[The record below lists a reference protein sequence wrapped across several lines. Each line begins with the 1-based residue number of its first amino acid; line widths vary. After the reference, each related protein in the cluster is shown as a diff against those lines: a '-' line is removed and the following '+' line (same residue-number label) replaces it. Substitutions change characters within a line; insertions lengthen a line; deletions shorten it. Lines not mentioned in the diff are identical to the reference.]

1 MKKEKQIN
9 VNFQRY
15 FEEKNAELAEMTQK
29 IEELR
34 QRETQLNSPV
44 SAGDKPQAQEHDH
57 IRELQEKLAQEFQKQ
72 ESNRELVSKLEGQ
85 IQVLKT
91 ENETLA
97 SDLAAKTDKYIK
109 MVTELDQVQ
118 KGLIKANQEYIALQ
132 QDVKQLQHEN

>member
-1 MKKEKQIN
+1 
-9 VNFQRY
+9 
-15 FEEKNAELAEMTQK
+15 MTQK
-29 IEELR
+29 IEELG

-44 SAGDKPQAQEHDH
+44 SAEEKLQAQEHDH

-72 ESNRELVSKLEGQ
+72 ESSRELVSKLEGR

-97 SDLAAKTDKYIK
+97 SELAAKTDKYIK

-118 KGLIKANQEYIALQ
+118 KGLIKAN
-132 QDVKQLQHEN
+132 